1 MKKLLLPLCVSAFTL
16 VVQASTTNVGET
28 VNISTASGLQV
39 INFNGGETTNENGN
53 KTSYVSYS
61 AESGSGDR
69 YTNAPWNVEI
79 NVASGVD
86 AVMNF
91 SGSQIDGFKDEKYA
105 VSPNSHRYHIGGSN
119 YSADSPNA
127 NVEVKGASAT
137 TSSLAFYGSNF
148 ETGGATASQT
158 NKEKSAADDN
168 IIIRDITFS
177 FKGTGKFG
185 TNIVTL
191 QNSVFNL
198 DSGTLFSG
206 TKLIKPEGAETTQ
219 STPIVAETIIDNSTY
234 NINTTTSSN
243 VGDLGALTFM
253 NGSALN
259 VKQGTVNATTI
270 SVMDIASS
278 INVKNG
284 ATLVLTGANAL
295 NKTNVGN
302 INIETGGTLKAS
314 STNIALVDGEDFTL
328 SGGKYEL
335 GTFTGSSGGKSNIY
349 VVADS
354 LKITDAGGIT
364 SLRTFFIGVDTDG
377 VTHKTD
383 YKSINGF
390 QLNGGGKIVLRGGS
404 SLSGDGVNFADTTA
418 YNKDAAWGNSNYIE
432 AGTTITANHSRMNGG
447 FFDGT
452 ITINKGYQDNSNWD
466 YTFALGIVSQK
477 ANVILGENVDITV
490 YGSTGNTSNA
500 GEVITKNLQG
510 KLFSMVGNITVNAGL
525 GKIKADDAA
534 GMIIRKADDG
544 SRSVLTLNT
553 TDAFAIGYSDAT
565 NKVFNTQAQ
574 SRFML
579 EAGATAKFVINDNNN
594 IGKITFEDNTSNLIL
609 DVAQGKTLTI
619 GTFENLASATDKI
632 TVGLD
637 SEVLFGELLV
647 KMEQDVILDK
657 INFYEVGAD
666 GNLTTT
672 QRTLEAGNLF
682 IEKFDNGV
690 YSVYTQAVPE
700 PAQWAVILGAIALA
714 FVAYRRRR

>member
-1 MKKLLLPLCVSAFTL
+1 MKKLLLTLSISAFAL
-16 VVQASTTNVGET
+16 VAQASTTNVGET
-28 VNISTASGLQV
+28 ANISTSSGLQI
-39 INFNGGETTNENGN
+39 INFNGGEATNESGN

-61 AESGSGDR
+61 ASTSSDR
-69 YTNAPWNVEI
+69 YTNNPWNTEI

-91 SGSQIDGFKDEKYA
+91 SGTQVDGFKDEKYA
-105 VSPNSHRYHIGGSN
+105 VSSNSHRYHIGGSN
-119 YSADSPNA
+119 YSASSPNA
-127 NVEVKGASAT
+127 NVEVTGASAT
-137 TSSLAFYGSNF
+137 TSSLVFYGSNF
-148 ETGGATASQT
+148 ETGGATGSQT
-158 NKEKSAADDN
+158 DKEKPAADDT
-168 IIIRDITFS
+168 ITISDITFS

-185 TNIVTL
+185 SNIVIL
-191 QNSVFNL
+191 QNAVFNL

-219 STPIVAETIIDNSTY
+219 STSIVAETIIDNSTY
-234 NINTTTSSN
+234 NINTTTSAN

-253 NGSALN
+253 NGSVLN
-259 VKQGTVNATTI
+259 VNAGSVNATTI
-270 SVMDIASS
+270 SAIDTASS
-278 INVKNG
+278 INIKSG
-284 ATLVLTGANAL
+284 ATLVLTGANEL

-302 INIETGGTLKAS
+302 INVETGGTLKAT
-314 STNIALVDGEDFTL
+314 STNIALVNGEDFTL
-328 SGGKYEL
+328 AGGKYEL
-335 GTFTGSSGGKSNIY
+335 GTFTGLKNGKSNIY
-349 VVADS
+349 VVVDT
-354 LKITDAGGIT
+354 LKITGGGDIT
-364 SLRTFFIGVDTDG
+364 SLRTFFIGVDSNG
-377 VTHKTD
+377 VTHKTN
-383 YKSINGF
+383 YQSINGF

-404 SLSGDGVNFADTTA
+404 SLSGDSVNFADTTA
-418 YNKDAAWGNSNYIE
+418 YDEKAAWGNSNYIE

-447 FFDGT
+447 FIDGT
-452 ITINKGYQDNSNWD
+452 ITINKGYQNNDNWD

-477 ANVILGENVDITV
+477 ANVILGENADITV
-490 YGSTGNTSNA
+490 YGNTSA
-500 GEVITKNLQG
+500 DEAKGMQG

-525 GKIKADDAA
+525 GKIKTDDAA
-534 GMIIRKADDG
+534 GMIIRKANDG
-544 SRSVLTLNT
+544 TRTVLTLNT

-574 SRFML
+574 SKFLL

-657 INFYEVGAD
+657 ISFYEVGTD

-682 IEKFDNGV
+682 IEKFDEGV